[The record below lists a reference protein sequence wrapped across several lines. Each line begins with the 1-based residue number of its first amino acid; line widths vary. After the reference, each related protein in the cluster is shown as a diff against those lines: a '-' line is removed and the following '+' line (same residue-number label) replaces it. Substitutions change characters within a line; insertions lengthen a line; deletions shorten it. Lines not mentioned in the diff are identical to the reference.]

1 MRRPRSNSRRPS
13 RKCARAS
20 AEEVVMGWLITALVM
35 GSSAERGPCAAA
47 PADQLTDASTSAR
60 AARVD
65 AWLTRSEEHTSEL
78 QSHSELVCR
87 LLLEKK
93 KSTML
98 GRLDLSADSLEHDSD
113 VVPT

>member
-35 GSSAERGPCAAA
+35 GSSADRGPCAAA

-65 AWLTRSEEHTSEL
+65 AWLRDII
-78 QSHSELVCR
+78 V
-87 LLLEKK
+87 
-93 KSTML
+93 
-98 GRLDLSADSLEHDSD
+98 SD
-113 VVPT
+113 VGSLGERWRQATGGRERSLARPNMPARRGRHKRIGGTLTGP

>member
-65 AWLTRSEEHTSEL
+65 AWLTDIIVVSDVGSLGERWRQATGGRERSLARPNRSEERRVGKEG
-78 QSHSELVCR
+78 
-87 LLLEKK
+87 KA
-93 KSTML
+93 L
-98 GRLDLSADSLEHDSD
+98 GW
-113 VVPT
+113 

>member
-60 AARVD
+60 GARVD
-65 AWLTRSEEHTSEL
+65 AWLT
-78 QSHSELVCR
+78 
-87 LLLEKK
+87 
-93 KSTML
+93 
-98 GRLDLSADSLEHDSD
+98 DII
-113 VVPT
+113 VVPDVGSLGGRWRHATRGRERSLARPNPADRRGPQTWM

>member
-35 GSSAERGPCAAA
+35 GSSADRGPCAAA
-47 PADQLTDASTSAR
+47 RADQLTDASTSAR

-65 AWLTRSEEHTSEL
+65 AWLTDIIVVSDVGSLGGRWLPAAGGRE
-78 QSHSELVCR
+78 R
-87 LLLEKK
+87 Y
-93 KSTML
+93 L
-98 GRLDLSADSLEHDSD
+98 GRADHAAR
-113 VVPT
+113 